1 MRRIRDV
8 LQGTDLTHFRLILG
22 MAGNP
27 DPTETRRR
35 SAVSRLAME
44 STFISDKALPPF
56 QALAAAERERL
67 LSDVVWQVTC
77 HVEGSITKAPSGKSM
92 KLGHGFH
99 LVEATQ
105 DGKTV
110 FCVKKKG

>member
-1 MRRIRDV
+1 MRRLRDA

-27 DPTETRRR
+27 DPTQTRRR
-35 SAVSRLAME
+35 STVSRLAMQ
-44 STFISDKALPPF
+44 STFISDQALAPF
-56 QALAAAERERL
+56 QALSQEDRERL

-77 HVEGSITKAPSGKSM
+77 SVEGSITKAPPGK
-92 KLGHGFH
+92 KLQLGHGFH

-110 FCVKKKG
+110 FCVKKK

>member
-1 MRRIRDV
+1 MRRIVDV
-8 LQGTDLTHFRLILG
+8 LQGSELQHFKLILG

-35 SAVSRLAME
+35 STVSRLALE
-44 STFISDKALPPF
+44 STFISDKALAPF
-56 QALAAAERERL
+56 QALSQAERERL

-77 HVEGSITKAPSGKSM
+77 HVEGSITKAPGKKM
-92 KLGHGFH
+92 NLDHGFH

-110 FCVKKKG
+110 FCVKK